1 MNDRL
6 QENLAR
12 ARADLLVAQS
22 YLRHVRALK
31 GNFGL
36 AYAEYMFCKTLDR
49 AWDAQCMANPG
60 LQ

>member
-6 QENLAR
+6 QDNLAR
-12 ARADLLVAQS
+12 ARAELLRAQFDLSCARRLGVLERVSEQA
-22 YLRHVRALK
+22 
-31 GNFGL
+31 FCL
-36 AYAEYMFCKTLDR
+36 ALDR